1 MWRILILC
9 LLTNTLSAQEVKT
22 AQKELLLMGS
32 RFELI
37 SVAHSEEKAWQ
48 AINAGIAE
56 IKRIEKLI
64 SSWNPDSQTSEINQN
79 AGIKPVKI
87 DRELFELIYRSKKV
101 SELTNGAFDITFAS
115 MGSIWKF
122 DGSMESFPD
131 EETVQKARSK
141 INWKNIVLNTDSLT
155 AFLKEGGMKIGFGA
169 IGKGYAANRAK
180 AIMQEKNILGG
191 LVNAGG
197 DLIAWGASGKP
208 EPWTIKIADPKQKD
222 RAIAWLQ
229 ITDQAVVTSGDYE
242 RFFIMN
248 GKRYA
253 HIIDPRT
260 GYPTTGVKSV
270 SIICPDAELAD
281 ALATAVF
288 VMGKDKGLNLLNQLK
303 GIEGLIITDDD
314 KLHYSDQL
322 EINHY

>member
-1 MWRILILC
+1 MVQS
-9 LLTNTLSAQEVKT
+9 LSAQEVKT
-22 AQKELLLMGS
+22 AHKELLLMGS

-37 SVAHSEEKAWQ
+37 AVANSEVVAWE
-48 AINAGIAE
+48 AIHAGIAE
-56 IKRIEKLI
+56 IRRIEKLI
-64 SSWNPDSQTSEINQN
+64 SSWDTSSQTSAINQN
-79 AGIKPVKI
+79 AGIKPIKI

-101 SELTNGAFDITFAS
+101 SELTHGAFDISFAS
-115 MGSIWKF
+115 MANIWQF
-122 DGSMESFPD
+122 DGSMDSIPD
-131 EETVQKARSK
+131 NETVQKARSK
-141 INWKNIVLNTDSLT
+141 INWENIELNSDSLT
-155 AFLKEGGMKIGFGA
+155 AFLKEEGMKIGFGA

-180 AIMQEKNILGG
+180 ISMQQKNILGG

-197 DLIAWGASGKP
+197 DLIAWGVSAKP

-222 RAIAWLQ
+222 RAFAWLQ
-229 ITDQAVVTSGDYE
+229 IKDQSVVTSGDYE

-288 VMGKDKGLNLLNQLK
+288 VMGKEKGLNLLNQLK

-314 KLHYSDQL
+314 QLHYSDQL